1 MSHAVIKKWGNSPG
15 IRFSAATMKAAS
27 LNVDDTVE
35 VTVEE
40 GRIILVPVKA
50 AEYSL
55 DALLSGITDE
65 NMHTKA
71 DFGKPIGKELI

>member
-1 MSHAVIKKWGNSPG
+1 MAQATIKKWGNSPG
-15 IRFSAATMKAAS
+15 IRFSASTMKAAA

-35 VTVEE
+35 ITVEE
-40 GRIILVPVKA
+40 GRIVIIPVRA

-55 DALLSGITDE
+55 EGLLSGITPE
-65 NMHTKA
+65 NVHEKV